1 MPFVLLLDNDFI
13 RFTLYRPSDEKV
25 YRKKQKNDG
34 AIEEGKTALFP
45 PCPGAKNFKKLLK
58 VVRGGPIP
66 EGTVVDAVG
75 KQARTF

>member
-45 PCPGAKNFKKLLK
+45 PLPLAQKILKNC
-58 VVRGGPIP
+58 
-66 EGTVVDAVG
+66 
-75 KQARTF
+75 